1 VKIDWLYATKSN
13 GYSYENDNG
22 FSQLENSLD
31 LDFSQTSKTIE
42 SSLTS
47 PTTNGIPQLNLFD
60 SKEEPEEDEGNDLF
74 EDCCFRIENFSK
86 EETSE
91 IVHSNYFNLQDIML
105 SRMGGSRTP
114 FFTQSKSPYVLINA
128 TSLSNSDAEKYSNE
142 NHNVKIGNLQW
153 LKECYSKKKI
163 VPMEDFLK
171 SIFYFI

>member
-13 GYSYENDNG
+13 GYSYEHDNG
-22 FSQLENSLD
+22 FSQFENSLD
-31 LDFSQTSKTIE
+31 LDFLSQTSKTIE

-47 PTTNGIPQLNLFD
+47 PTTNGAPQSNLFE
-60 SKEEPEEDEGNDLF
+60 SVKEEPDEDEGNDLF

-91 IVHSNYFNLQDIML
+91 IDIML

-114 FFTQSKSPYVLINA
+114 FFTQSKAPYILINA
-128 TSLSNSDAEKYSNE
+128 TSLSNGDAEKYSNE
-142 NHNVKIGNLQW
+142 NPNVKIGNLQW
-153 LKECYSKKKI
+153 LKECYTKKKI

-171 SIFYFI
+171 SILYFLIST